1 MYKRLTIQNKHMLY
15 GDEGNKTKEF
25 SLTAGVGWCSN
36 GGQPLG

>member
-25 SLTAGVGWCSN
+25 SLTAGVG
-36 GGQPLG
+36 